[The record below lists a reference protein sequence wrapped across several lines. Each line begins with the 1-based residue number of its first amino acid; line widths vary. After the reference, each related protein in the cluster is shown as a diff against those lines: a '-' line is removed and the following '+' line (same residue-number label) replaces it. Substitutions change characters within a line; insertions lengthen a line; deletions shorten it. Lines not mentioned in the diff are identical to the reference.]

1 MRIKTLSATLL
12 LAASLCLIPTLGF
25 GEIILGSRVNME
37 EMGYNSFPSGDEIKA
52 MDLEISLL
60 GLNFKFQRA
69 RLDYMML
76 NPSTFLFLT
85 MTYDWDGALA
95 KGFFPAG
102 VTDTEG
108 MVCLLIL
115 DNLDVFADKSGA
127 ALLEEFKKHLEVIYS
142 FIDHIATDM
151 DADIVAEFDSKGGIP
166 LGYFYRGEYHLWEE
180 EK

>member
-1 MRIKTLSATLL
+1 MRTKKAIVALL
-12 LAASLCLIPTLGF
+12 LAASFCLAPTLGF
-25 GEIILGSRVNME
+25 GEIILESRVNMG
-37 EMGYNSFPSGDEIKA
+37 EMGYNSFPSEDEIRA
-52 MDLEISLL
+52 MDLEIGLL
-60 GLNFKFQRA
+60 GLDFKFQRA
-69 RLDYMML
+69 RIDYMML
-76 NPSTFLFLT
+76 NPSTFLFLS
-85 MTYDWDGALA
+85 MAYDWEGVLA
-95 KGFFPAG
+95 EGFFPAG